1 MIADLIR
8 ASVLGVVAG
17 LVLLA
22 ANPVRAQEG
31 KTIVV
36 EGERIKSDRKICKS
50 SAPRTGT
57 RLGARKICRTAFEW
71 KVEEQRSQKLVEQQ
85 QLRQQAI
92 DAYKANSENALAN
105 QGPP

>member
-1 MIADLIR
+1 MFADLIK
-8 ASVLGVVAG
+8 ASVVVG
-17 LVLLA
+17 LASFVAAPVL
-22 ANPVRAQEG
+22 AQEG

-36 EGERIKSDRKICKS
+36 EGERIKSDRKICKA

-85 QLRQQAI
+85 QLRQQAM
-92 DAYKANSENALAN
+92 DAYKANAENALAN